1 MSDFTMNV
9 GGVEII
15 ALSDM
20 SLPFPMPL
28 TQLFPG
34 PSLEAW
40 APYKER
46 YPDAFVQDHM
56 LIEIGCY
63 LVRSQGETV
72 LIDTGYGPGPIESIG
87 GREGELMADLAAK
100 NINPQEINTVFLSHL
115 HLDHVGWNVVE
126 QGNTLVPAFPN
137 ARYVVHQ
144 ADLDHFRR
152 PDIQA
157 ESTFPFMDRCVESVA
172 SLGLLDTLTE
182 DTDLTSEIRALHT
195 PGHTPGHMSILVS
208 SGGEQAL
215 IQGDVLVHP
224 AQVTE
229 DDWNCHFDYDWPVAT
244 ETRRKILA
252 QVETDGT
259 PVISC
264 HFPAPGFGK
273 VTRREGRR
281 YWQAGL

>member
-63 LVRSQGETV
+63 LVRSQGETI
-72 LIDTGYGPGPIESIG
+72 LIDTGYGPGPIEAIG

-100 NINPQEINTVFLSHL
+100 NIDPQEISTVFLSHL

-137 ARYVVHQ
+137 ARYVAHQ

-172 SLGLLDTLTE
+172 NLGLLDTLTE
-182 DTDLTSEIRALHT
+182 DTYLTSEIRALHT

-208 SGGEQAL
+208 SGGEEAL

-229 DDWNCHFDYDWPVAT
+229 DDWNCHFDYDWPVAI

-273 VTRREGRR
+273 VTRHEGRR

>member
-1 MSDFTMNV
+1 MELRDCKAAAVNTKGVEVSDFTMNV
-9 GGVEII
+9 GGVEIV

-28 TQLFPG
+28 TELFPG

-63 LVRSQGETV
+63 LVRSQGETI

-100 NINPQEINTVFLSHL
+100 NIDPQEISTVFLSHL

-126 QGNTLVPAFPN
+126 QGGTLVPAFPN

-172 SLGLLDTLTE
+172 NLGLLDTLTE
-182 DTDLTSEIRALHT
+182 DTCLTSEIRALHT

-229 DDWNCHFDYDWPVAT
+229 DDWNCHFDYDWPQWLP
-244 ETRRKILA
+244 R
-252 QVETDGT
+252 
-259 PVISC
+259 
-264 HFPAPGFGK
+264 PAEKFSP
-273 VTRREGRR
+273 RWRPMERP
-281 YWQAGL
+281 